1 MNNVKQQHLSLNI
14 NEVRKIAAQRS
25 GKLSVFCQ
33 EGLVWVTVLGDPKD
47 YILSAGEKVEFKN
60 EKGIVVQSLSS
71 EIELEIK
78 ECA

>member
-1 MNNVKQQHLSLNI
+1 MNTVKQQHLSLNI

-33 EGLVWVTVLGDPKD
+33 EGMVWVTVLGDPKD
-47 YILSAGEKVEFKN
+47 YILKAGEEVEFKN
-60 EKGIVVQSLSS
+60 DKGIVVQSLTKG
-71 EIELEIK
+71 IELEIK

>member
-1 MNNVKQQHLSLNI
+1 MNTVKQQHMSLNI

-47 YILSAGEKVEFKN
+47 YILKSGEEVEFKN
-60 EKGIVVQSLSS
+60 EKGIVVQSLSK